1 LTVSCSQSA
10 PHHNRTS
17 SSGESRCE
25 GQSWYEVLDA
35 LEDAAGD
42 SEPIPVEL
50 LEAWQRIVPQ
60 ARALLGDME
69 ITEHEQES
77 RDLSHSDTGID
88 LSFFGNEV

>member
-1 LTVSCSQSA
+1 
-10 PHHNRTS
+10 
-17 SSGESRCE
+17 
-25 GQSWYEVLDA
+25 
-35 LEDAAGD
+35 
-42 SEPIPVEL
+42 
-50 LEAWQRIVPQ
+50 VPQ